1 MRNIFLLLIILT
13 ALRFDISAQKIEK
26 ISMIWETRYDI
37 IDFGAEQNR
46 IQASLRIPFQIDI
59 AGAFNING
67 LTSTGSSFQSRWET
81 LKDLKR
87 KEENRKFNLNLRQF
101 YLEKKIDDFRVQ
113 FGALP
118 AIKGSVSSTGLGSNG
133 WMDGLRVDQKTGMG
147 TFEVAAGSINEIN
160 NPNFFDRVIVANL
173 FEFEFTGTFIP
184 NSIIEFSYEK
194 LLFVDYLRGEYRYD
208 LIKGNKKHLEFAVE
222 VLYNTQ
228 KESMSFGFTVTT
240 APLAFFQ
247 EDLAKYMDLKV
258 YFNHTDNNI
267 GLRGILTDDFYKFG
281 NSVTIEAKGTIT
293 TKKAIG
299 WFFESYISDIPRFL
313 VGLRFDIE

>member
-81 LKDLKR
+81 LKDLKK

-133 WMDGLRVDQKTGMG
+133 WMDGLRLDQKTGIG

-160 NPNFFDRVIVANL
+160 NPNFFDRVFVANF

-222 VLYNTQ
+222 GLYNTQ

-240 APLAFFQ
+240 APLAFFD

-293 TKKAIG
+293 PRKAVG
-299 WFFESYISDIPRFL
+299 WFFESYISEIPRFL

>member
-1 MRNIFLLLIILT
+1 MRKIFPVITFLILVW
-13 ALRFDISAQKIEK
+13 FDISAQKIDK
-26 ISMIWETRYDI
+26 ISMIWETRYDL
-37 IDFGAEQNR
+37 IDFGDEQNR
-46 IQASLRIPFQIDI
+46 IQASLRIPFRVDI
-59 AGAFNING
+59 AGVFNVNG

-118 AIKGSVSSTGLGSNG
+118 AIKGFVSSTGLGSNG
-133 WMDGLRVDQKTGMG
+133 WMDGLRFDQKTGIG
-147 TFEVAAGSINEIN
+147 TFEVAAGSINEVN
-160 NPNFFDRVIVANL
+160 NPNFFDRVFVANF
-173 FEFEFTGTFIP
+173 FEFEFTGNFIP
-184 NSIIEFSYEK
+184 NSVIEFSYEK
-194 LLFVDYLRGEYRYD
+194 LSSLDYLRGEYRYD
-208 LIKGNKKHLEFAVE
+208 LIKGTKKHLEFAVE
-222 VLYNTQ
+222 GLYNTQ

-240 APLAFFQ
+240 APLAFFN

-281 NSVTIEAKGTIT
+281 NSVTIEAKGAIT
-293 TKKAIG
+293 EKKAVS
-299 WFFESYISDIPRFL
+299 WFVESYISEVPRFL
-313 VGLRFDIE
+313 AGLRFDIE